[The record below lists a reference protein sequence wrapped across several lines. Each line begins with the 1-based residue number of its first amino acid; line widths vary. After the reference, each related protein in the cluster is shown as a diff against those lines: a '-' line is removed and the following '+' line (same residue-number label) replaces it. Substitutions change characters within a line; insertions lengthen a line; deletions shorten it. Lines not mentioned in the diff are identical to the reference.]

1 MIRVL
6 LADDQVLLLEALAAA
21 LDLQPDLEVVATV
34 RNGDQVLEAVRRS
47 SPDVALLDV
56 QMPGTDGL
64 SLAVQLQT
72 EVPQCRVLIL
82 TTFARSGYLQRARQ
96 AGAAGFVVKEAPLEQ
111 MVDAVRRVHRGLR
124 VFDPEVSGQAHRAGP
139 DPLTD
144 RERDVLRAAL
154 DGDQVADIARSLRLA
169 ESTVRNHLSS
179 AIGKTGARTRGE
191 AAHTAQENGWL

>member
-6 LADDQVLLLEALAAA
+6 LADDQVLLLDALAAA

-34 RNGDQVLEAVRRS
+34 RSGEQVLEAVRGS
-47 SPDVALLDV
+47 NPDVALLDV
-56 QMPGTDGL
+56 QMPGADGL
-64 SLAVQLQT
+64 SLAARLHT
-72 EVPQCRVLIL
+72 ERPECRVIIL
-82 TTFARSGYLQRARQ
+82 TTFARSGYLQRAQQ
-96 AGAAGFVVKEAPLEQ
+96 AGAAGFLVKEAPLEQ

-124 VFDPEVSGQAHRAGP
+124 VFDPVVSEQAQIAGP

-144 RERDVLRAAL
+144 RERDVLRASL
-154 DGDQVADIARSLRLA
+154 DGEQVADIARTLGLA

-179 AIGKTGARTRGE
+179 AIGKAGARTRAE